1 MSLCQLF
8 AYKDLQSERDE
19 GEEQHQQVKILL
31 CGHGPL
37 F

>member
-1 MSLCQLF
+1 MSLCQLS
-8 AYKDLQSERDE
+8 AYKALQSEGDE
-19 GEEQHQQVKILL
+19 GEEQHQQVNILL